1 MAAQR
6 SVSPITPSIHPH
18 IEREQLMKSIPI
30 IRFAAALALTSVACS
45 RDLPSEWPDNS
56 PASSAAQE
64 LPNANVTLALDGDPP
79 LPGEPAEGWIG
90 LEQVPAE
97 DPHAHHR
104 HHGNHGK
111 PEPEPEPKHE
121 GHEGHGGHHGH

>member
-1 MAAQR
+1 
-6 SVSPITPSIHPH
+6 
-18 IEREQLMKSIPI
+18 MKSIPI
-30 IRFAAALALTSVACS
+30 IRFAAALAVALSTVACS
-45 RDLPSEWPDNS
+45 RDLPSEWPESS

-104 HHGNHGK
+104 HHGNHGTPAPK
-111 PEPEPEPKHE
+111 PEPVTEPEPEQKHE